1 MKQKG
6 VLYTYTEKYSSL
18 KLPLKYISEVF
29 RKKRK
34 KRYSAEDKL
43 VYHSGLEMRAE
54 GNFKIIFIQN
64 VHLKARI
71 WNSE

>member
-18 KLPLKYISEVF
+18 KLPLKYISDVF
-29 RKKRK
+29 RNKRK

-54 GNFKIIFIQN
+54 DNF
-64 VHLKARI
+64 
-71 WNSE
+71 

>member
-1 MKQKG
+1 MKQKD

-29 RKKRK
+29 RNKRK
-34 KRYSAEDKL
+34 KRYSVEDKL

-54 GNFKIIFIQN
+54 DNF
-64 VHLKARI
+64 
-71 WNSE
+71 